1 MKASVPELPDAPL
14 LTPKHKKSRLQ
25 YAKNHVD
32 NPQRFWDTFLW
43 SDETKLE
50 LFGPMAQRYVWRRKN
65 EAYKEKN
72 TLPTVKHGG
81 QAGCKTGSN
90 QLIFN
95 NASPYQYPTTTLL
108 ASDSKWSSVPVTDPA
123 TSPSIWSVKG
133 HSHFISP

>member
-1 MKASVPELPDAPL
+1 MKASVPELPL

-32 NPQRFWDTFLW
+32 KPQRFWDTVLW

-50 LFGPMAQRYVWRRKN
+50 LFGPMAQIYVWRRKN

-81 QAGCKTGSN
+81 GSVMFWGCFASSGTGNLHCVQGSLKT
-90 QLIFN
+90 FF
-95 NASPYQYPTTTLL
+95 
-108 ASDSKWSSVPVTDPA
+108 KR
-123 TSPSIWSVKG
+123 
-133 HSHFISP
+133 